1 MAEGREMRL
10 NKFLARCG
18 VASRRSSDLLI
29 SDGVVTVNGKLANTM
44 GIIINPEKDIV
55 TCNGV
60 VVKLAQ
66 DILYYMLNK
75 PKGYVTTVTDPYN
88 RPTVM
93 QLLSGI
99 SLRVFPVGRLDFATE
114 GLLLITNDGD
124 LSNKLTHPSHDIQKI
139 YQVTI
144 VGTLTENDIKELE
157 AGMVIDGYKTAPASV
172 EIISQLENSINVNVK
187 IHEGRN
193 RQVRKMFEQINKE
206 ITHLKRVQ
214 IGEIKL
220 GKLKRG
226 EYRTLTDDEVNYL
239 KSIK

>member
-1 MAEGREMRL
+1 MRL

-29 SDGVVTVNGKLANTM
+29 NNGKVTVNGKLANAM
-44 GIIINPEKDIV
+44 GIIINPDKDIV

-60 VVKLAQ
+60 VVEFAQ
-66 DILYYMLNK
+66 DIVYYMLNK

-99 SLRVFPVGRLDFATE
+99 NLRVFPIGRLDFATE

-124 LSNKLTHPSHDIQKI
+124 LTNKLTHPSHNIQKI
-139 YQVTI
+139 YQVT
-144 VGTLTENDIKELE
+144 VTGTLNENNIKELE
-157 AGMVIDGYKTAPASV
+157 SGMVIDGYKTAPASV
-172 EIISQLENSINVNVK
+172 EIITQLENSIDVNVK

-193 RQVRKMFEQINKE
+193 RQVRKMFEQIGKE

-226 EYRTLTDDEVNYL
+226 EYRALTKDEINYL
-239 KSIK
+239 KNIK